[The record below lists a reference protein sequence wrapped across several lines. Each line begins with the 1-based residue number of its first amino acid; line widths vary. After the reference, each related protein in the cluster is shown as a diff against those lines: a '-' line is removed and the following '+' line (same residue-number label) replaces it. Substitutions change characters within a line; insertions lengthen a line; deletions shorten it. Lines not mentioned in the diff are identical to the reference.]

1 MATLGTKYTDTL
13 QVEQQAAQQLNA
25 LGDLVS
31 TPAKW
36 LTVCECREQ
45 PSGAGSEVSGVGA
58 TAIEW
63 SSEIFMPPTCPVI
76 PNKTQVRVLNQ
87 AGEVQVTG
95 RVLRFKKY
103 KHYAKLWI

>member
-13 QVEQQAAQQLNA
+13 QVEQQPSQQLNA

-31 TPAKW
+31 SPAQW
-36 LTVCECREQ
+36 LTVCECREE
-45 PSGAGSEVSGVGA
+45 PSGAGKEVSGVGA

-63 SSEIFMPPTCPVI
+63 SSEIFIPQACPAI
-76 PNKTQVRVLNQ
+76 ANNTLVRVLNP
-87 AGEVQVTG
+87 AGEVQVIG

-103 KHYAKLWI
+103 KHYAKIWI

>member
-31 TPAKW
+31 TPVTW
-36 LTVCECREQ
+36 LSVSKCREQ
-45 PSGAGSEVSGVGA
+45 PSNAGSEVSGVGA

-63 SSEIFMPPTCPVI
+63 SSEIFMPPTCPAI
-76 PNKTQVRVLNQ
+76 ANKTLVRVLNA
-87 AGEVQVTG
+87 AGDVQVTG

-103 KHYAKLWI
+103 KHYAKIWI